1 MNNHLFHRLLI
12 SGAVCVTVIVSS
24 LTGRA
29 AGPVLGNPVLFV
41 TQVPI
46 PNEINDN
53 TVTNVFLSAA
63 SGMGN
68 HLPDTTHAGRG
79 GALWIRYPDGT
90 LKNLTLAAGFG
101 VSGAAQH
108 TNGIAVRQPFM
119 HWSGTKAVFS
129 MVVGAPR
136 FAGDSA
142 PFFWQ
147 LYEVTNFLSSNAIP
161 VITKVSNQPTN
172 FNNVAPCYGTDDH
185 IIFTSDR
192 PRDGSLHLYP
202 QLDEYNEYPTV
213 TGLWSLDP
221 VAGKLN
227 MLNHTPSGVFSPF
240 VDSFGRLLFIRWDHL
255 VQDRNATDDRLNRAT
270 NGTFN
275 YADESANSAFNLNDR
290 SEFFPEPRTYDAT
303 NVAALKVNGNAFN
316 LFFPWQLT
324 EDGTDEEVVNHMGR
338 HDLQNHITT
347 SFTNDPSLIALTN
360 SLGRFN
366 TNWLNNFFNIRED
379 PLTPGMYYGIDSPDF
394 GTHASGQILALYAP
408 PSLNPSLCY
417 LTYIT
422 AKANN
427 GPNAAGA
434 YRNPLPMSDG
444 KLVAIYTTATQV
456 DANIG
461 TSSSPLSRYDFRL
474 KTLQKAGTLWQQ
486 NQLLTPGFTNTFTYW
501 SGNTLVTYSGG
512 LWEMDPV
519 EVKPQT
525 RPARISST
533 IQDVEQQ
540 VFDEEGV
547 DVNMMRNFLKAN
559 NLALVVS
566 HNVTRRDGADKQ
578 QPYNLRIAGTTNLT
592 VGTNNGKIY
601 DLAAIQFLQADQRRG
616 YTAGTTTPVPG
627 RRVLPTPLH
636 DPGADNVPNPT
647 GPAGSVKLGDDG
659 SFAALVPARRAMTWQ
674 LMGTNGESVVKER
687 YWVTFAPGE
696 IRTCKNC
703 HGINTADQA
712 GNPAP
717 NNKPQA
723 LRDLLQWWKT
733 ENTPKVAVQNVSG
746 NNYLGVTFK
755 RRPGVTNLT
764 HSVEVSSDLLNWTT
778 GLTYSGSNAITVA
791 PITTELMRSGSPT
804 ETIQVMDNQPI
815 SPGSSRFMRVKVSAP

>member
-1 MNNHLFHRLLI
+1 MKNNLIDRLLLMA
-12 SGAVCVTVIVSS
+12 GACVTFLI
-24 LTGRA
+24 TGVNGQA
-29 AGPVLGNPVLFV
+29 AGPLLTNSILFV

-46 PNEINDN
+46 PNEINDA
-53 TVTNVFLSAA
+53 TVTNVFLSAG

-79 GALWIRYPDGT
+79 GALWIRYTDGT

-101 VSGAAQH
+101 VTNAAQH

-136 FAGDSA
+136 FAGDNT
-142 PFFWQ
+142 PFYWQ
-147 LYEVTNFLSSNAIP
+147 LYEITNFLSPNAAP
-161 VITKVSNQPTN
+161 VITKISNQPTN
-172 FNNVAPCYGTDDH
+172 FNNVAPCYGTDDR

-213 TGLWSLDP
+213 TGLWNLDP
-221 VAGKLN
+221 ISGKLI
-227 MLNHTPSGVFSPF
+227 MLNHTPSGAFSPF
-240 VDSFGRLLFIRWDHL
+240 VDSFGRLLFTRWDHL
-255 VQDRNATDDRLNRAT
+255 VQDRNATDDRLGRAT

-275 YADESANSAFNLNDR
+275 FVDESANSAFDLNDR

-316 LFFPWQLT
+316 FFFPWQMT
-324 EDGTDEEVVNHMGR
+324 EDGTDEELVNHMGR
-338 HDLQNHITT
+338 HDLQNRINV
-347 SFTNDPSLIALTN
+347 SFTNDPGLIALTN
-360 SLGRFN
+360 SLGRYN
-366 TNWLNNFFNIRED
+366 TNWLNNFFNMRED
-379 PLTPGMYYGIDSPDF
+379 PLTPGLYYGVDSPDF
-394 GTHASGQILALYAP
+394 GTHAAGQVLTLYAP
-408 PSLNPSLCY
+408 PTLNPSLCY

-427 GPNAAGA
+427 APNPAGA

-444 KLVAIYTTATQV
+444 KLVAVYTSATQA
-456 DANIG
+456 DSNIG
-461 TSSSPLSRYDFRL
+461 TLSSPLSRYDFRL
-474 KTLQKAGTLWQQ
+474 KTLQKAGALWQQ
-486 NQLLTPGFTNTFTYW
+486 SQFLTPGFTNTFSYW

-519 EVKPQT
+519 EVKSQT
-525 RPARISST
+525 RPARMTSV
-533 IQDVEQQ
+533 IQTVEQQ

-547 DVNMMRNFLKAN
+547 DVAMMRNFLKAN

-566 HNVTRRDGADKQ
+566 HNVTRRDGADTQ

-592 VGTNNGKIY
+592 VGTNNSKIY
-601 DLAAIQFLQADQRRG
+601 DLATIQFLQADQRRG
-616 YTAGTTTPVPG
+616 FTAGTGTPFSG

-636 DPGADNVPNPT
+636 DPAADNVPNPG
-647 GPAGSVKLGDDG
+647 GPAGSIKLGDDG

-674 LMGTNGESVVKER
+674 LMGTNGESIVKER

-717 NNKPQA
+717 NNKPKA
-723 LRDLLQWWKT
+723 LRDLLQWWKS
-733 ENTPKVAVQNVSG
+733 ENTPQVKVQNVSG
-746 NNYLGVTFK
+746 SDYLGVTFK
-755 RRPGVTNLT
+755 RRPGVTNVT
-764 HSVEVSSDLLNWTT
+764 HSVEVSSDLVNWTA
-778 GLTYSGSNAITVA
+778 GRSYSGTNMNILA
-791 PITTELMRSGSPT
+791 PITSELMRTGSPT
-804 ETIQVMDNQPI
+804 ETIQVLDNQPLA
-815 SPGSSRFMRVKVSAP
+815 PGAARFMRVKVSAP